1 MTIYCTN
8 QSLGHN
14 SGKRLILQKTT
25 CRRNGTRGY
34 WHLRAFSK
42 HSVANGFIF
51 SVIIHVQCH
60 SRENIMKSIWLSIK
74 AHANLYCIYIIDKRW
89 SAANFCGSNINDKI
103 KWNENNSKHI
113 QNCSTLINGILTVWG
128 HTIIILFLKHSQSL
142 YLCNIKYPVPL
153 HTLQAHKSWTFHNLC
168 IQEC

>member
-113 QNCSTLINGILTVWG
+113 QNCSTLINGIFNSLRTYNNHSLFETFTIALSVQHQISCPSS
-128 HTIIILFLKHSQSL
+128 HTAS
-142 YLCNIKYPVPL
+142 
-153 HTLQAHKSWTFHNLC
+153 T
-168 IQEC
+168 